1 MPLICPH
8 CNSQKIH
15 YVIQSIYN
23 SKGKDE
29 KNLYTIEC
37 EQGHHL
43 GIAAMRE
50 IDPNKPEKKSG
61 GIIQA
66 VNKVDANRAK
76 KAQEKIAANP
86 IQQKE
91 QPPAYK
97 PVDNGSYGAAKNNQN
112 QVSNTDEPATPV
124 EDPESSDPEADQSLE

>member
-23 SKGKDE
+23 SEGKGE

-37 EQGHHL
+37 EQRHYL
-43 GIAAMRE
+43 GIAEMRD
-50 IDPNKPEKKSG
+50 IDPNKPEKKPG
-61 GIIQA
+61 GIIKG
-66 VNKVDANRAK
+66 VNKVDADRAK
-76 KAQEKIAANP
+76 KAQEKMIANP
-86 IQQKE
+86 IDQKE

-97 PVDNGSYGAAKNNQN
+97 PVNNGPYGATNNNQN
-112 QVSNTDEPATPV
+112 QVSNTDEPAIPS
-124 EDPESSDPEADQSLE
+124 EDPESSDPGADQSPV